1 MESQSTTIIKN
12 PNNNHSDN
20 YNLTQQQPSLQNNN
34 LAVTAPPFTPSS
46 LNSNGNST
54 SNNNLTGQQTNNA
67 IAPAQSYT
75 PVPAAATASL
85 HSAGATSAGHPI
97 YNQAMHSSNVFVPAP
112 GVHQAGPMYA
122 AMMPAQLP
130 SNVYV
135 NNVTANVNLH
145 GWTHAVPTYIPGGA
159 QHYIHGDVPSDQ
171 NPSVMQAMPAIPVA
185 LTPSNALV
193 AAGGNGNPTSQ
204 IGNMSSRGSR
214 RGRGRGG
221 SGGSRRGDYNNQR
234 HPPPEGSPA
243 PQQQM
248 VQTQE
253 QIGQQLPLA
262 QQQQPQQVEQTSQLM
277 ASGPPSYA
285 AQPQYAH
292 APTYAA
298 YPYQTY
304 FATQNPMLHPAQAA
318 QQATGT
324 PLYVSHM
331 PMYNPH
337 HVYNYMGGQFVY
349 PPVINPP
356 EYQFLPGEDGQCDD
370 RQNPDG
376 MVAPMWH
383 THAIYTDEYGMSPE
397 MHGAAGDEIN
407 HNTSSLD
414 SADPPTLLSPNY
426 AIYDPQMHD
435 VQQHMGMMQIYD
447 DTHIAQMQGMHP
459 ATSVTQLEDEM
470 GECSTQPGAIQMVT
484 SGAIISAGSI
494 QMSNETQ
501 IIHHGHPQ
509 HQAQHIIQNTVME
522 LKQQQSSEPEHVIID
537 NSVIEEVSDLQ
548 AVGSVT
554 SLNEIHALQSTENIA
569 QEYQPQQQPLPL
581 TQPQQQA
588 QAQPPHQ
595 QPPLKQHQQQQ
606 PQQIEQ
612 PPAQFHQQNTV
623 DAPVAAIANET
634 YNNSNQILLTDVN
647 ESNENVPN
655 DDPTEVPV
663 PVATVAPSLAPLV
676 AVAPPPQQLQPPTV
690 AAVVAAPPPPT
701 TAENAA
707 VTSVATATGV
717 PTQQQQIQTSPPLQK
732 YHHQQQQQHPKHQQS
747 YNRYDQQQQQH
758 HNQQYHHQ
766 QNHHYQYEQRRP
778 QQNYN
783 NNQSRRKYDNYN
795 NQSYAPN
802 NNSNNNNDSAI
813 QTTKTMSWTNSS
825 KKSTASVAVTATPS
839 NNNNNP
845 QNRSYGHSTKTYT
858 NHQHHYQQQ
867 SHYHQQHQQ
876 QQHGGHY
883 NQTPQ
888 MRNYGG
894 MKMPSSP
901 VGSNAPPQFSNN
913 AAGSN
918 MGAERRNS
926 QAEQPKYLNS
936 PYNNYNQYAINN
948 SNNSGNNNNM
958 NSAGAMAAT
967 STASTTA
974 APQHFSQQ
982 QQQQQQQQYQQHSQG
997 SQPQQQQQQQLAV
1010 QPNQQQ
1016 QQPQQ
1021 QQQALVIDSKQYPG
1035 FTSSKK
1041 AAAAAASALTAAPA
1055 PAPIMNLAP
1064 PITTNTNTT
1073 TSSAQS
1079 WASLFNDSNTA
1090 ATPTATSVSST
1101 QSNSNNNNS
1110 NNSNTNANNQNSNK
1124 SPALPPP
1131 FSSKKPVAKVAP
1143 YECVVPTP
1151 ANPAPPVVLPG
1162 AMSYSAASAQGI
1174 PPQTAAT
1181 KAVIKPEPAAPTSR
1195 ANLDEYT
1202 LKFADFLT
1210 KTKTDLSTVSLRPRG
1225 LTNPSNYCYINS
1237 ILQALLGC
1245 APFYNLIRS
1254 IPKQA
1259 AALSEVRTPTVNALI
1274 SFVSQLSTLPSGLRL
1289 RTNKGPKGKDE
1300 LGSELQC
1307 DSAFEPIEI
1316 YRLWANSRE
1325 EYVEGRQEDA
1335 EEFLSY
1341 VLNKLNDEMLE
1352 VIKLVAK
1359 PNAIQN
1365 GRNEVSE
1372 SEDGDEWQMICNNRN
1387 KGSVT
1392 RQTDFGRTPLSDIFR
1407 GELRSRLQREGEHS
1421 TDDIQPFFTLQ
1432 LNIEKAAS
1440 VKEALEILVGRD
1452 QLEGVTGSK
1461 TKQEVV
1467 AWQQM
1472 TLEKLPIILILHLK
1486 WFDYRSDGCTKILKK
1501 VEFPIDLKIDAK
1513 ILASKKYSMKQ
1524 RAYRLFAVVYHDG
1537 KEATKGHYITD
1548 VYHTGYN
1555 SWLRYNDSS
1564 VKPVSENE
1572 VLYPKTPRVP
1582 YLLYYRRCDTM
1593 PQQQPT
1599 AMTGGNANSSYSNAA
1614 NSGRERESSNK

>member
-1 MESQSTTIIKN
+1 MESSTTIKN
-12 PNNNHSDN
+12 PNNNNHADN
-20 YNLTQQQPSLQNNN
+20 HLINNQPQQVTSLQNNN
-34 LAVTAPPFTPSS
+34 LTVSAQPFTPAA
-46 LNSNGNST
+46 NNNNGNNT
-54 SNNNLTGQQTNNA
+54 NNNNLTVQQSSNA

-75 PVPAAATASL
+75 PVPAAAAAPL
-85 HSAGATSAGHPI
+85 HSVAATSAGHPI
-97 YNQAMHSSNVFVPAP
+97 YNQAMHSPNMFVPAP

-122 AMMPAQLP
+122 AMMPAQIP

-145 GWTHAVPTYIPGGA
+145 GWAHTVPAYIPGGA
-159 QHYIHGDVPSDQ
+159 PHYIQGDMPPDQ
-171 NPSVMQAMPAIPVA
+171 NPSVLQAIPGMPVA
-185 LTPSNALV
+185 LAPSNAIV
-193 AAGGNGNPTSQ
+193 AAGGNGNLSTQ
-204 IGNMSSRGSR
+204 MGTMSSRGSR

-243 PQQQM
+243 PQPQM
-248 VQTQE
+248 VQTQD
-253 QIGQQLPLA
+253 QIGQQQSLT
-262 QQQQPQQVEQTSQLM
+262 QQQQSQQIDSSNQLM
-277 ASGPPSYA
+277 ATAPPSYA

-292 APTYAA
+292 PSAYAA
-298 YPYQTY
+298 YPYQAY
-304 FATQNPMLHPAQAA
+304 FAAQNPILHPAQAA

-331 PMYNPH
+331 PMYNAPP
-337 HVYNYMGGQFVY
+337 VYNYMGSPFVY
-349 PPVINPP
+349 PPVMNPP
-356 EYQFLPGEDGQCDD
+356 EYQFLPGEDGQCDE
-370 RQNPDG
+370 RQNPEG

-383 THAIYTDEYGMSPE
+383 AQPIYADEYGMNPE
-397 MHGAAGDEIN
+397 MHNAGEDIN
-407 HNTSSLD
+407 HNASSMGSVD
-414 SADPPTLLSPNY
+414 TPSMLSPNY
-426 AIYDPQMHD
+426 AIYDPQIHE
-435 VQQHMGMMQIYD
+435 VQQHMGMMHIYEDPQI
-447 DTHIAQMQGMHP
+447 TQMTQMPGMHP
-459 ATSVTQLEDEM
+459 EAPVAQLEEEIV
-470 GECSTQPGAIQMVT
+470 ECVAQPGAIQMVS
-484 SGAIISAGSI
+484 SGTMITAGSI

-501 IIHHGHPQ
+501 IIHHSHAQ
-509 HQAQHIIQNTVME
+509 HQSQHIIQNAVLE
-522 LKQQQSSEPEHVIID
+522 VKPHHSSESENVNVE
-537 NSVIEEVSDLQ
+537 NSSPDEISELQ

-554 SLNEIHALQSTENIA
+554 SLTEIHTHQSTENIVAEDYQA
-569 QEYQPQQQPLPL
+569 QQQQQQLPLPQQQQQI
-581 TQPQQQA
+581 TQSPPKQQ
-588 QAQPPHQ
+588 
-595 QPPLKQHQQQQ
+595 LQQQ
-606 PQQIEQ
+606 PAQKQASAHFNSQNVIDM
-612 PPAQFHQQNTV
+612 PPV
-623 DAPVAAIANET
+623 VVAATEV
-634 YNNSNQILLTDVN
+634 YHHHDD
-647 ESNENVPN
+647 NVPKEEA
-655 DDPTEVPV
+655 TEV
-663 PVATVAPSLAPLV
+663 PVATVAPA
-676 AVAPPPQQLQPPTV
+676 AAPPPAPVAVHAAPQQQQQQQQAPTV
-690 AAVVAAPPPPT
+690 AAVVAAQP
-701 TAENAA
+701 
-707 VTSVATATGV
+707 VATAVASVSTATNV

-732 YHHQQQQQHPKHQQS
+732 YHHQQQQQPQQQQTHQQTHPKHQQQS
-747 YNRYDQQQQQH
+747 YNRYDQQQQH
-758 HNQQYHHQ
+758 HSQQYHHQ
-766 QNHHYQYEQRRP
+766 QNHSYQYEQRRP

-783 NNQSRRKYDNYN
+783 NNQSRRKYDYN

-802 NNSNNNNDSAI
+802 NNNNNNGNNNNDTAI

-825 KKSTASVAVTATPS
+825 KKSTASVAVTATPNSYNNS
-839 NNNNNP
+839 NNSNN
-845 QNRSYGHSTKTYT
+845 QNRTYGHSTRTYT
-858 NHQHHYQQQ
+858 NHGHNYQQQ

-876 QQHGGHY
+876 QQQQHGGHY
-883 NQTPQ
+883 NQPQ
-888 MRNYGG
+888 MRNAGG
-894 MKMPSSP
+894 MKMPPSP
-901 VGSNAPPQFSNN
+901 VSGNNAPSQFGNNN
-913 AAGSN
+913 AN
-918 MGAERRNS
+918 DRRNS
-926 QAEQPKYLNS
+926 QAEQPKYANHGNNS
-936 PYNNYNQYAINN
+936 SYNNYNQYG
-948 SNNSGNNNNM
+948 NNSGSSATNSSNVNN
-958 NSAGAMAAT
+958 AGAAAAT

-974 APQHFSQQ
+974 APQHFPQQQQHQTQQ
-982 QQQQQQQQYQQHSQG
+982 QQQVQAAAQHQQQTAAQVAQ
-997 SQPQQQQQQQLAV
+997 
-1010 QPNQQQ
+1010 N
-1016 QQPQQ
+1016 QPQQ

-1041 AAAAAASALTAAPA
+1041 AAAAAAAATTAAA
-1055 PAPIMNLAP
+1055 AATTMPIMNLAP
-1064 PITTNTNTT
+1064 PITANTNTT
-1073 TSSAQS
+1073 APSTQS
-1079 WASLFNDSNTA
+1079 WASLFNDTNNANVQS
-1090 ATPTATSVSST
+1090 TSASGAQSS
-1101 QSNSNNNNS
+1101 S
-1110 NNSNTNANNQNSNK
+1110 NNSNTNASIQNSNS

-1143 YECVVPTP
+1143 YECVVPAP
-1151 ANPAPPVVLPG
+1151 VNPTPPVVLPG

-1174 PPQTAAT
+1174 PPQAPSAA
-1181 KAVIKPEPAAPTSR
+1181 KALVKPEPPTPTVR

-1210 KTKTDLSTVSLRPRG
+1210 KSKTDLSTVSLRPRG

-1274 SFVSQLSTLPSGLRL
+1274 SFVSQFSTLPSGMRL
-1289 RTNKGPKGKDE
+1289 RTNKGPKGKDD

-1307 DSAFEPIEI
+1307 DSAFEPSDI
-1316 YRLWANSRE
+1316 YRLWIDSRE

-1359 PNAIQN
+1359 PNAEQN

-1392 RQTDFGRTPLSDIFR
+1392 RQQDFGRTPLSDIFR

-1472 TLEKLPIILILHLK
+1472 TLEKLPTILILHLK

-1501 VEFPIDLKIDAK
+1501 VEFPVDLKIDAK

-1548 VYHTGYN
+1548 VYHTGYS

-1593 PQQQPT
+1593 PQQNNST
-1599 AMTGGNANSSYSNAA
+1599 TGGQANAHTNAA
-1614 NSGRERESSNK
+1614 GNHGGRDRDGNK

>member
-1 MESQSTTIIKN
+1 MESSTTIKN
-12 PNNNHSDN
+12 PNNNNHADN
-20 YNLTQQQPSLQNNN
+20 HNLINNQAQQTTSLQNNN
-34 LAVTAPPFTPSS
+34 LTISAQPFTPAAH
-46 LNSNGNST
+46 NNNVNNT
-54 SNNNLTGQQTNNA
+54 NNNNLTVQQSSNA

-75 PVPAAATASL
+75 PVPAATAAPL
-85 HSAGATSAGHPI
+85 HSVAATSAGHPI
-97 YNQAMHSSNVFVPAP
+97 YNQAMHSPNMFVPAP

-122 AMMPAQLP
+122 AMMPAQIP

-145 GWTHAVPTYIPGGA
+145 GWAHTVPAYIPGGA
-159 QHYIHGDVPSDQ
+159 PHYIQGDIPPDQ
-171 NPSVMQAMPAIPVA
+171 NPSVMQAIPGMPVA
-185 LTPSNALV
+185 LAPSNAIV
-193 AAGGNGNPTSQ
+193 APGGNGNSSTQ
-204 IGNMSSRGSR
+204 MGTMSSRGSR

-243 PQQQM
+243 PQPQM
-248 VQTQE
+248 VQAQE
-253 QIGQQLPLA
+253 QIGQQQSLT
-262 QQQQPQQVEQTSQLM
+262 QQQQSQQIDSSNQLM
-277 ASGPPSYA
+277 ATGPPSYA
-285 AQPQYAH
+285 AQPQYAPPP
-292 APTYAA
+292 AYAA
-298 YPYQTY
+298 YPYQAY
-304 FATQNPMLHPAQAA
+304 FAAAQNPMLHPAQAA

-331 PMYNPH
+331 PMYNAHP
-337 HVYNYMGGQFVY
+337 VYNYMGSPFVY
-349 PPVINPP
+349 PPVMNPP
-356 EYQFLPGEDGQCDD
+356 EYQFLPGEDGQCDE
-370 RQNPDG
+370 RQNPEG

-383 THAIYTDEYGMSPE
+383 AQPIYADEYGMNPE
-397 MHGAAGDEIN
+397 MHNAGEEIN
-407 HNTSSLD
+407 HNAASMGSVDTPSM
-414 SADPPTLLSPNY
+414 LSPNY
-426 AIYDPQMHD
+426 AMYDPQIHE
-435 VQQHMGMMQIYD
+435 VQQHMGMMHIYED
-447 DTHIAQMQGMHP
+447 PQMTQMPVMHP
-459 ATSVTQLEDEM
+459 EASVTQLEEEIV
-470 GECSTQPGAIQMVT
+470 ECAVPPGAIQMVS
-484 SGAIISAGSI
+484 SGTMITAGSI
-494 QMSNETQ
+494 QVSNETQ
-501 IIHHGHPQ
+501 IIHHSHAQ
-509 HQAQHIIQNTVME
+509 HQSQHIIQNAVLEM
-522 LKQQQSSEPEHVIID
+522 KPHHSSESENVIVE
-537 NSVIEEVSDLQ
+537 NSSADEVSELQ
-548 AVGSVT
+548 TVGSVT
-554 SLNEIHALQSTENIA
+554 SLNEIHTHQSTENIVT
-569 QEYQPQQQPLPL
+569 EDYQAHQQQQQQQLPLPQQQQQITQSLPK
-581 TQPQQQA
+581 QQQQQQA
-588 QAQPPHQ
+588 QQ
-595 QPPLKQHQQQQ
+595 QASAHFH
-606 PQQIEQ
+606 PQ
-612 PPAQFHQQNTV
+612 NV
-623 DAPVAAIANET
+623 DIPVVVAANEV
-634 YNNSNQILLTDVN
+634 YHNQND
-647 ESNENVPN
+647 NVPN
-655 DDPTEVPV
+655 EEPTEVPV
-663 PVATVAPSLAPLV
+663 AIVTPAAAAAPV
-676 AVAPPPQQLQPPTV
+676 AVAAQPVPQQQQQQAPTV
-690 AAVVAAPPPPT
+690 AAVVAAQAAN
-701 TAENAA
+701 TAVA
-707 VTSVATATGV
+707 SVSTATNV

-732 YHHQQQQQHPKHQQS
+732 YHHQQQQQHQQTHPKHQQQS
-747 YNRYDQQQQQH
+747 YNRYDQQQQH
-758 HNQQYHHQ
+758 HNQPYHHQ
-766 QNHHYQYEQRRP
+766 QNHNYQYEQRRP

-783 NNQSRRKYDNYN
+783 NNQSRRKYDYN
-795 NQSYAPN
+795 NQSYVPNSN
-802 NNSNNNNDSAI
+802 NNNNGNNNNDSAI
-813 QTTKTMSWTNSS
+813 QTTKTMSWTNSN
-825 KKSTASVAVTATPS
+825 KKSTASVAVTATPNNYNNS
-839 NNNNNP
+839 NNSNN
-845 QNRSYGHSTKTYT
+845 QNRTYGHSTRTYT
-858 NHQHHYQQQ
+858 NHQHHYPQQ

-876 QQHGGHY
+876 QQQQQHGGHY
-883 NQTPQ
+883 NQPQ
-888 MRNYGG
+888 MRNASG

-901 VGSNAPPQFSNN
+901 VSGNNTPPQFGNNN
-913 AAGSN
+913 ASD
-918 MGAERRNS
+918 RRNS
-926 QAEQPKYLNS
+926 QVEQPKYANHGNNS
-936 PYNNYNQYAINN
+936 SYNNYNQYA
-948 SNNSGNNNNM
+948 NNSGNNAANSGNVNN
-958 NSAGAMAAT
+958 AGASAAT

-974 APQHFSQQ
+974 APQHF
-982 QQQQQQQQYQQHSQG
+982 
-997 SQPQQQQQQQLAV
+997 PQQQQHHQT
-1010 QPNQQQ
+1010 
-1016 QQPQQ
+1016 QQ
-1021 QQQALVIDSKQYPG
+1021 QQQAQAAQQHQQQTAAQVAQNQPQQPQQVLVIDSKQYPG

-1041 AAAAAASALTAAPA
+1041 AAAAAAAAAAGATAAA
-1055 PAPIMNLAP
+1055 TTTPIMNLAP
-1064 PITTNTNTT
+1064 PITANTNTT
-1073 TSSAQS
+1073 APSTQS
-1079 WASLFNDSNTA
+1079 WASLFNDTNNANAIS
-1090 ATPTATSVSST
+1090 TSASGA
-1101 QSNSNNNNS
+1101 QSGNSNIS
-1110 NNSNTNANNQNSNK
+1110 SSNTNANIQNSNS

-1143 YECVVPTP
+1143 YECVVPAP
-1151 ANPAPPVVLPG
+1151 VNPTPPVVLPG

-1174 PPQTAAT
+1174 PPQAPNVA
-1181 KAVIKPEPAAPTSR
+1181 KALVKPEPPTPTAR

-1210 KTKTDLSTVSLRPRG
+1210 KSKTDLSTVSLRPRG

-1274 SFVSQLSTLPSGLRL
+1274 SFVSQFSTLPSGMRL

-1307 DSAFEPIEI
+1307 DSAFEPSDI
-1316 YRLWANSRE
+1316 YRLWVDSRE

-1359 PNAIQN
+1359 PNAEQN

-1392 RQTDFGRTPLSDIFR
+1392 RQQDFGRTPLSDIFR

-1472 TLEKLPIILILHLK
+1472 TLEKLPTILILHLK

-1501 VEFPIDLKIDAK
+1501 VEFPVDLKIDAK

-1548 VYHTGYN
+1548 VYHTGYS

-1593 PQQQPT
+1593 PQQSNST
-1599 AMTGGNANSSYSNAA
+1599 TGGNANAHTNAA
-1614 NSGRERESSNK
+1614 GNHGGRDRDGNK

>member
-1 MESQSTTIIKN
+1 MESSTTIKN
-12 PNNNHSDN
+12 PNNNNHADN
-20 YNLTQQQPSLQNNN
+20 HNLINNQSQQTTSLQNNN
-34 LAVTAPPFTPSS
+34 LTVSAQPFTPAA
-46 LNSNGNST
+46 NNNNGNNAN
-54 SNNNLTGQQTNNA
+54 NNNLAVQQSNNA

-75 PVPAAATASL
+75 PVPAASAAPL
-85 HSAGATSAGHPI
+85 HSVAATSAGHPI
-97 YNQAMHSSNVFVPAP
+97 YNQAMHSPNMFVPAP
-112 GVHQAGPMYA
+112 GVHQAGHMYA
-122 AMMPAQLP
+122 TMMPTQIP

-145 GWTHAVPTYIPGGA
+145 GWSHSVPAYIPAGTP
-159 QHYIHGDVPSDQ
+159 HYIQGDVPPDQ
-171 NPSVMQAMPAIPVA
+171 NPSVMQAIPGMPVA
-185 LTPSNALV
+185 LAPSNAIV
-193 AAGGNGNPTSQ
+193 AGGGNGNPNTQ
-204 IGNMSSRGSR
+204 MSGLGGRGSR

-221 SGGSRRGDYNNQR
+221 SGGSRRGDYNSQR
-234 HPPPEGSPA
+234 HPPQEGSPA
-243 PQQQM
+243 PQPQM
-248 VQTQE
+248 VQSQE
-253 QIGQQLPLA
+253 QIGQPQSLT
-262 QQQQPQQVEQTSQLM
+262 QQQQSQQIDASNQLM
-277 ASGPPSYA
+277 AAGPPSYA

-292 APTYAA
+292 PPAYAA

-304 FATQNPMLHPAQAA
+304 FTAQNPMLHPAQAA

-331 PMYNPH
+331 PMYNP
-337 HVYNYMGGQFVY
+337 VYNYMGNPFIY
-349 PPVINPP
+349 PPVMNQP
-356 EYQFLPGEDGQCDD
+356 EYQFLPGEDGQCDE

-383 THAIYTDEYGMSPE
+383 PQPIYADDYGMNPE
-397 MHGAAGDEIN
+397 MHNAGDEMN
-407 HNTSSLD
+407 HNAPSMGSVDTPSM
-414 SADPPTLLSPNY
+414 LSPNY
-426 AIYDPQMHD
+426 AMYDPQMHE
-435 VQQHMGMMQIYD
+435 VQQHMGMMHIYED
-447 DTHIAQMQGMHP
+447 PQMAQMQGMHP
-459 ATSVTQLEDEM
+459 EAPVAQLEEEI
-470 GECSTQPGAIQMVT
+470 GECAAQPATIQMVT
-484 SGAIISAGSI
+484 SGTMITAGPI

-501 IIHHGHPQ
+501 IIHHSHAQ
-509 HQAQHIIQNTVME
+509 HQSQHIIQNTVLE
-522 LKQQQSSEPEHVIID
+522 LKAHHSSESENVNIE
-537 NSVIEEVSDLQ
+537 NSCADDVSELH

-554 SLNEIHALQSTENIA
+554 SLNDMHTHQSTENIVAEDYQA
-569 QEYQPQQQPLPL
+569 QQQQQQQLPLPQPQQQI
-581 TQPQQQA
+581 TQSQPKQQQQQQQQQA
-588 QAQPPHQ
+588 QQTS
-595 QPPLKQHQQQQ
+595 
-606 PQQIEQ
+606 
-612 PPAQFHQQNTV
+612 AQFNPQNAV
-623 DAPVAAIANET
+623 DMPVVVA
-634 YNNSNQILLTDVN
+634 VN
-647 ESNENVPN
+647 EVHHNQHENVPKEE
-655 DDPTEVPV
+655 PTEV
-663 PVATVAPSLAPLV
+663 PVATVAPATV
-676 AVAPPPQQLQPPTV
+676 AAPQQQQQQQPPTV
-690 AAVVAAPPPPT
+690 AAVVSAQPAP
-701 TAENAA
+701 TAVA
-707 VTSVATATGV
+707 SVSTATNV

-732 YHHQQQQQHPKHQQS
+732 YHHQQQQQPQQQHQQTHPKHQQQS

-766 QNHHYQYEQRRP
+766 QNHNYPYEQRRP

-783 NNQSRRKYDNYN
+783 NNQSRRKYDYN
-795 NQSYAPN
+795 NPSYVPN
-802 NNSNNNNDSAI
+802 NNSNNNGNNNNNNDSAI

-839 NNNNNP
+839 NNNNNNSNNSNN
-845 QNRSYGHSTKTYT
+845 QNRTYGHSSRTYT

-867 SHYHQQHQQ
+867 SHYHQHNQQQQQ

-883 NQTPQ
+883 NQAPQ
-888 MRNYGG
+888 MRNHGG
-894 MKMPSSP
+894 MKVPSSP
-901 VGSNAPPQFSNN
+901 VGSNAPPQFGNN
-913 AAGSN
+913 SAS
-918 MGAERRNS
+918 ERRNS
-926 QAEQPKYLNS
+926 QAEQPKYANNANNS
-936 PYNNYNQYAINN
+936 AYNNYNQYA
-948 SNNSGNNNNM
+948 NNSGNNAANSGNNA
-958 NSAGAMAAT
+958 NASAAT

-974 APQHFSQQ
+974 APQHF
-982 QQQQQQQQYQQHSQG
+982 
-997 SQPQQQQQQQLAV
+997 PQQQQQTQQHSQAA
-1010 QPNQQQ
+1010 QQQ
-1016 QQPQQ
+1016 QQHQQQTAAQVTQNQPPQQ

-1035 FTSSKK
+1035 FTSNKK
-1041 AAAAAASALTAAPA
+1041 AAAAAAAAA
-1055 PAPIMNLAP
+1055 ASTTPILNLAP
-1064 PITTNTNTT
+1064 PVTASTNTT
-1073 TSSAQS
+1073 APSTQS
-1079 WASLFNDSNTA
+1079 WASLFNDKSPNNANT
-1090 ATPTATSVSST
+1090 TSASASGA
-1101 QSNSNNNNS
+1101 QSGSNS
-1110 NNSNTNANNQNSNK
+1110 NSNTNANTQISNS
-1124 SPALPPP
+1124 SPALPTP
-1131 FSSKKPVAKVAP
+1131 FSLERPVAKVAP
-1143 YECVVPTP
+1143 FGCVVPP
-1151 ANPAPPVVLPG
+1151 PVNPTPPVVLPG

-1174 PPQTAAT
+1174 PPQAPSVA
-1181 KAVIKPEPAAPTSR
+1181 KAVVKPEPPAPNAR

-1210 KTKTDLSTVSLRPRG
+1210 KAKTDLSTVSLRPRG

-1274 SFVSQLSTLPSGLRL
+1274 SFVSQFSTLPSGMRL
-1289 RTNKGPKGKDE
+1289 RTNKGPKGKDD

-1307 DSAFEPIEI
+1307 DSAFEPSDI
-1316 YRLWANSRE
+1316 YRLWVDSRE

-1359 PNAIQN
+1359 PNAEQN

-1392 RQTDFGRTPLSDIFR
+1392 RQQDFGRTPLSDIFR

-1421 TDDIQPFFTLQ
+1421 TDAIQPFFTLQ

-1472 TLEKLPIILILHLK
+1472 TLEKLPTILILHLK

-1501 VEFPIDLKIDAK
+1501 VEFPVDLKIDAK

-1548 VYHTGYN
+1548 VYHTGYS

-1593 PQQQPT
+1593 PQQNN
-1599 AMTGGNANSSYSNAA
+1599 AATGGNANSHSNA
-1614 NSGRERESSNK
+1614 NHGGRDRDGNK